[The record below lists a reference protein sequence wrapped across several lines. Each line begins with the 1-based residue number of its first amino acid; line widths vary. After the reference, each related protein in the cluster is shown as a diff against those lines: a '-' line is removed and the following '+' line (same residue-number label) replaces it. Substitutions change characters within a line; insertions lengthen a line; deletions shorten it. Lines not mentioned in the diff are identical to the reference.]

1 MSTDPSNGRP
11 EPVDPTA
18 DPTADPTSY
27 RSDIVNH
34 PSDPT
39 QHIDPSATTALP
51 QAHSP
56 APTPA
61 PFRVEPATPVP
72 DDAVAPEW
80 PPPAARAVHSHSAD
94 SGDPHGRPLVTVA
107 TRPRPA
113 AVLFGLISLLVA
125 LYVILD
131 NLTDLDLNLRTAGPA
146 VFGGLGGLLVLV
158 GLLGVAANRRR
169 R

>member
-1 MSTDPSNGRP
+1 MSVDPTNERP
-11 EPVDPTA
+11 ERVDPTA
-18 DPTADPTSY
+18 DPTAHPTSH
-27 RSDIVNH
+27 RSDTVNH

-39 QHIDPSATTALP
+39 QHIDPSTTTGLP

-56 APTPA
+56 APAPA

-72 DDAVAPEW
+72 DDVVAPEW
-80 PPPAARAVHSHSAD
+80 SPPAASAAG

-146 VFGGLGGLLVLV
+146 LFGGLGGLLVLV